1 MTTEVAAAPP
11 PVTTPVAALKVE
23 DLRLSYTVRGI
34 PRPVLRGVSFEVRPG
49 ESYGLVGESGCG
61 KSTTAYAAVHYLP
74 RNGVITGGRIL
85 VDGEDITK
93 MSDDRVRQF
102 RIHHASMVYQD
113 PGAAL
118 NPSTKIG
125 PQVAEAFTV
134 LGQSGQQA
142 QESALH
148 ALRRVQIADPEAVAQ
163 RYPFQLSGGMQQ
175 RVVIAMALAS
185 DPKLLILDEPTTGL
199 DATVEASVLD
209 LVRSLQAEMDAAVLL
224 IAHNLGVIRTMCDRV
239 GVMYA
244 GKIVEEG
251 DAAAVFEHPEHPYT
265 LGLLR
270 SLPRRG
276 VRKTERALSTIP
288 GNLPQIGTDLPTCV
302 FVDRCPLADEL
313 CRTVEP
319 PIVPVGDGRWTRC
332 HHRDRLGQLTE
343 APPIVGAETVR
354 GERTLSLSNVSKTF
368 HQSGHDVPALV
379 KVGLELFDGE
389 TLGLVGESGSG
400 KSTLAKTILGI
411 ESPDA
416 GSTLELDDHAL
427 AATSAGRPTADKRS
441 IQMVFQNP
449 DSALNRGWTARRI
462 LARSVSK
469 LTGLKGKA
477 ANERVDKL
485 AADLRLTQRHLDLK
499 PRQLSG
505 GLKQRVAI
513 ARAFAGDPEIVV
525 ADEPTSALDVSVQA
539 AILNLLSELQLKSQ
553 TSYLLISHDLGVV
566 RYLADR
572 IAVMYLGRIMEVGE
586 SETVFRGPNHPYTE
600 ALLSAVP
607 NVDGTQGAR
616 ILLEGE
622 IPSPANPPTGCVFN
636 TRCHRMIPG
645 LCEVTEPPLIE
656 VEPGHSMSCHIPLE
670 ELRVLQRRAVQEAAE
685 GVTLTSVAPALV
697 AEEGALVGAA
707 TPPAD
712 PADPATGAAAEGGP
726 AVGSGADG
734 APPVGSE
741 DR

>member
-1 MTTEVAAAPP
+1 MTIETTPPPPAPAAPVAAA
-11 PVTTPVAALKVE
+11 LKIE
-23 DLRLSYTVRGI
+23 NLSLAYVVRGI

-61 KSTTAYAAVHYLP
+61 KSTTAYAAVRYLP
-74 RNGVITGGRIL
+74 RNALITGGRIL
-85 VDGEDITK
+85 VGG
-93 MSDDRVRQF
+93 DDVTRMNDQEVRQF
-102 RIHHASMVYQD
+102 RMHEASMVYQD

-118 NPSTKIG
+118 NPTTKIG

-134 LGQSGQQA
+134 LGQSR
-142 QESALH
+142 QEAEVSALK
-148 ALRRVQIADPEAVAQ
+148 ALKRVQIADPERVLQ
-163 RYPFQLSGGMQQ
+163 RYPHQLSGGMQQ
-175 RVVIAMALAS
+175 RVVIAIALAS
-185 DPKLLILDEPTTGL
+185 DPKLLVLDEPTTGL

-209 LVRSLQAEMDAAVLL
+209 LVRMLQAETNAAVLL
-224 IAHNLGVIRTMCDRV
+224 IAHNLGVIRTLCDRV

-251 DAAAVFEHPEHPYT
+251 DAAKVFESPKHPYT

-270 SLPRRG
+270 SLPRHG
-276 VRKTERALSTIP
+276 VRKAQRPLSTIP
-288 GNLPQIGTDLPTCV
+288 GNLPQIGADLPTCV
-302 FVDRCPLADEL
+302 FVDRCQLATDL
-313 CRTVEP
+313 CRKVEP
-319 PIVPVGDGRWTRC
+319 PIVDVGSGGWSRC
-332 HHRDRLGQLTE
+332 HHIDRLGELAE
-343 APPIVGAETVR
+343 PPPRVGQETVH
-354 GERTLSLSNVSKTF
+354 GEQALAITDMSKTF

-379 KVGLELFDGE
+379 KVDLNLFDGE

-416 GSTLELDDHAL
+416 GSSLELGDHAL
-427 AATSAGRPTADKRS
+427 AAQSSSRPTSDKRS

-449 DSALNRGWTARRI
+449 DSALNRGWTARHI

-477 ANERVDKL
+477 VNERVDKL

-505 GLKQRVAI
+505 GLKQRLAI
-513 ARAFAGDPEIVV
+513 ARGFAGNPRIVV

-539 AILNLLSELQLKSQ
+539 AILNLLSELQIKSK
-553 TSYLLISHDLGVV
+553 TSYLLISHYLGVV

-572 IAVMYLGRIMEVGE
+572 IAVMYLGRIMEVGA

-607 NVDGTQGAR
+607 NVDGEARQR

-622 IPSPANPPTGCVFN
+622 VPSPANPPSGCVFN
-636 TRCHRMIPG
+636 TRCHRVIRG
-645 LCEVTEPPLIE
+645 LCEVTEPPLVE
-656 VEPGHSMSCHIPLE
+656 VEPGHLMSCHIPLE
-670 ELRVLQRRAVQEAAE
+670 ELGRLQKLAAE
-685 GVTLTSVAPALV
+685 RRETLVTPPSPD
-697 AEEGALVGAA
+697 A
-707 TPPAD
+707 TPDEP
-712 PADPATGAAAEGGP
+712 GAVAGGETR
-726 AVGSGADG
+726 A
-734 APPVGSE
+734 APPA
-741 DR
+741 

>member
-1 MTTEVAAAPP
+1 MTAGTIATPPAQGPDPGQSAAA
-11 PVTTPVAALKVE
+11 LRVE
-23 DLRLSYTVRGI
+23 DLSLAYVVRGI
-34 PRPVLRGVSFEVRPG
+34 PRPVLRGVTFEIRPG

-61 KSTTAYAAVHYLP
+61 KSTTAYAAVRYLP
-74 RNGVITGGRIL
+74 RNAVITGGRIL
-85 VDGEDITK
+85 VGGDDVTK
-93 MSDDRVRQF
+93 MTDEQLRTF
-102 RIHHASMVYQD
+102 RTRHVSMVYQD

-118 NPSTKIG
+118 NPTTKIG
-125 PQVAEAFTV
+125 PQVAEAFSV
-134 LGQSGQQA
+134 LGQSQKDA
-142 QESALH
+142 QGSAMR
-148 ALRRVQIADPEAVAQ
+148 ALERVQIADPEHVAQ
-163 RYPFQLSGGMQQ
+163 RYPHQLSGGMQQ
-175 RVVIAMALAS
+175 RVVIAIALAS
-185 DPKLLILDEPTTGL
+185 DPKLLVLDEPTTGL

-209 LVRSLQAEMDAAVLL
+209 LVRSLQAETNAAVLL
-224 IAHNLGVIRTMCDRV
+224 IAHNLGVIRTICDRV

-251 DAAAVFEHPEHPYT
+251 DAASVFEHPEHPYT

-270 SLPRRG
+270 SLPRHG
-276 VRKTERALSTIP
+276 VRKSERPLATIP

-302 FVDRCPLADEL
+302 YVDRCPLATDL
-313 CRTVEP
+313 CRTVVP
-319 PIVPVGDGRWTRC
+319 PVVELGNGRWTRC
-332 HHRDRLGQLTE
+332 HHRDRLGE
-343 APPIVGAETVR
+343 IVEPPTVAGRETIH
-354 GERTLSLSNVSKTF
+354 GDLSLSLSNVSKTF

-411 ESPDA
+411 ESPDL

-427 AATSAGRPTADKRS
+427 AGTSAGRPTADKRS

-449 DSALNRGWTARRI
+449 NSALNRGWTARRI
-462 LARSVSK
+462 LARSVTK

-477 ANERVDKL
+477 VNERVDKL

-539 AILNLLSELQLKSQ
+539 AILNLLSELQLKSR

-586 SETVFRGPNHPYTE
+586 SEHVFLGPNHPYTE

-607 NVDGTQGAR
+607 NLDGEDRAR

-622 IPSPANPPTGCVFN
+622 IQAPPT
-636 TRCHRMIPG
+636 HRPVA
-645 LCEVTEPPLIE
+645 CSTP
-656 VEPGHSMSCHIPLE
+656 
-670 ELRVLQRRAVQEAAE
+670 A
-685 GVTLTSVAPALV
+685 APA
-697 AEEGALVGAA
+697 
-707 TPPAD
+707 
-712 PADPATGAAAEGGP
+712 
-726 AVGSGADG
+726 
-734 APPVGSE
+734 
-741 DR
+741 

>member
-1 MTTEVAAAPP
+1 LTTETLAPP
-11 PVTTPVAALKVE
+11 PSPADTPPAALRVE
-23 DLRLSYTVRGI
+23 DLSLAYVVRGI
-34 PRPVLRGVSFEVRPG
+34 QRPVLRGVTFEVRPG

-61 KSTTAYAAVHYLP
+61 KSTTAYAAVRYLP

-85 VDGEDITK
+85 VGGDDITK
-93 MSDDRVRQF
+93 MDDEQVRQF
-102 RIHHASMVYQD
+102 RIHHVSMVYQD

-118 NPSTKIG
+118 NPTTKVG

-134 LGQSGQQA
+134 LGQSQKQA
-142 QESALH
+142 EASALK
-148 ALRRVQIADPEAVAQ
+148 ALERVQIADPEAVSQ
-163 RYPFQLSGGMQQ
+163 RYPHQLSGGMQQ
-175 RVVIAMALAS
+175 RIVIAIALAS
-185 DPKLLILDEPTTGL
+185 DPKLLVLDEPTTGL

-209 LVRSLQAEMDAAVLL
+209 LVRSLQAETNAAVLL
-224 IAHNLGVIRTMCDRV
+224 IAHNLGVIRTLCDRV

-251 DAAAVFEHPEHPYT
+251 DAAQVFANPKHPYT

-270 SLPRRG
+270 SLPRHG
-276 VRKTERALSTIP
+276 VRKSQRPLSTIP
-288 GNLPQIGTDLPTCV
+288 GNLPQIGTPLPTCV
-302 FVDRCPLADEL
+302 FVDRCQLADEL
-313 CRTVEP
+313 CRTVVP
-319 PIVPVGDGRWTRC
+319 PIVDVGGGQWSRC
-332 HHRDRLGQLTE
+332 HHIDRLGE
-343 APPIVGAETVR
+343 MVEPPSLMGTDTVGGDV
-354 GERTLSLSNVSKTF
+354 SLSVEGVSKTF

-379 KVGLELFDGE
+379 GVTLELRDGE

-416 GSTLELDDHAL
+416 GSSLELDDHTL
-427 AATSAGRPTADKRS
+427 APRSSGRPTADKRAL
-441 IQMVFQNP
+441 QMVFQNP
-449 DSALNRGWTARRI
+449 DSALNRGWTARAI

-477 ANERVDKL
+477 VNDRVDKL

-513 ARAFAGDPEIVV
+513 ARAFAGDPRIVV

-539 AILNLLSELQLKSQ
+539 AILNLLSELQLKSK

-572 IAVMYLGRIMEVGE
+572 IAVMYLGRIMEVGG

-607 NVDGTQGAR
+607 NVDGESGAR

-636 TRCHRMIPG
+636 TRCHRVIRG
-645 LCEVTEPPLIE
+645 LCEVVEPPLVE
-656 VEPGHSMSCHIPLE
+656 VEPGHLMSCHIPLE
-670 ELRVLQRRAVQEAAE
+670 ELRRLQRRAAE
-685 GVTLTSVAPALV
+685 TSETLV
-697 AEEGALVGAA
+697 

-712 PADPATGAAAEGGP
+712 ESGEAGVVAEIVAAAAETGEPPTRAAEPGAEP
-726 AVGSGADG
+726 PGSRGT
-734 APPVGSE
+734 PPSSA
-741 DR
+741 

>member
-1 MTTEVAAAPP
+1 MTTEV
-11 PVTTPVAALKVE
+11 TTPQPSVKAPVAALKVE
-23 DLRLSYTVRGI
+23 DLALSYIVRGI

-61 KSTTAYAAVHYLP
+61 KSTTAYAAVRYLP

-85 VDGEDITK
+85 VSGNDITK
-93 MSDDRVRQF
+93 MSDDEVRQF

-118 NPSTKIG
+118 NPTTKVG
-125 PQVAEAFTV
+125 PQVVEAFTI
-134 LGQSGQQA
+134 LGQGK
-142 QESALH
+142 QEAEANALK

-163 RYPFQLSGGMQQ
+163 RYPYQLSGGMQQ
-175 RVVIAMALAS
+175 RVVIAIALAS
-185 DPKLLILDEPTTGL
+185 DPKLLVLDEPTTGL

-209 LVRSLQAEMDAAVLL
+209 LVRSLQAETNAAVLL

-276 VRKTERALSTIP
+276 IRKTERALSTIP
-288 GNLPQIGTDLPTCV
+288 GNLPQIGTPLPTCV

-319 PIVPVGDGRWTRC
+319 PVVEVGEGRWTRC
-332 HHRDRLGQLTE
+332 HHRDRLGQIVV
-343 APPIVGAETVR
+343 PPAIVGKDTEHGGLALTVDQ
-354 GERTLSLSNVSKTF
+354 VSKTF

-379 KVGLELFDGE
+379 KVDLRLFDGE

-411 ESPDA
+411 ESPDI
-416 GSTLELDDHAL
+416 GGNLELDEHAL
-427 AATSAGRPTADKRS
+427 AGRSAGRPTADKRS

-449 DSALNRGWTARRI
+449 DSALNRGWTARHI
-462 LARSVSK
+462 LQRSVSK

-477 ANERVDKL
+477 VNERVDKL

-513 ARAFAGDPEIVV
+513 ARAFAGDPRIVV

-539 AILNLLSELQLKSQ
+539 AILNLLSELQAKSK

-572 IAVMYLGRIMEVGE
+572 IAVLYLGRIMEVGG
-586 SETVFRGPNHPYTE
+586 SEQVFKGPNHPYTE
-600 ALLSAVP
+600 ALMSAVP
-607 NVDGTQGAR
+607 NIDGEVRAR

-636 TRCHRMIPG
+636 TRCHRAIAG

-656 VEPGHSMSCHIPLE
+656 VEPGHKMACHIPIE
-670 ELRVLQRRAVQEAAE
+670 ELRILQRRLTTEGAGDVDAAVAKAAETTGQDVEELAEAVQEAEAE
-685 GVTLTSVAPALV
+685 AEATESEPDPEAPKA
-697 AEEGALVGAA
+697 G
-707 TPPAD
+707 
-712 PADPATGAAAEGGP
+712 
-726 AVGSGADG
+726 
-734 APPVGSE
+734 
-741 DR
+741 

>member
-1 MTTEVAAAPP
+1 MTIETPPAPVTPP
-11 PVTTPVAALKVE
+11 PPSGGPAAALKVE
-23 DLRLSYTVRGI
+23 DLSLAYVVRGI
-34 PRPVLRGVSFEVRPG
+34 QRPVLRGVSFEVRPG

-61 KSTTAYAAVHYLP
+61 KSTTAYAAVRYLP
-74 RNGVITGGRIL
+74 RNGVVTGGRIL
-85 VDGEDITK
+85 VNGEDITK
-93 MSDDRVRQF
+93 MSDDQVRQF
-102 RIHHASMVYQD
+102 RIHQASMVYQD

-118 NPSTKIG
+118 NPTTKVG
-125 PQVAEAFTV
+125 PQVAEAFTI
-134 LGQSGQQA
+134 LGQGKA
-142 QESALH
+142 EAEASALA
-148 ALRRVQIADPEAVAQ
+148 ALKRVQIADPGGVAQ
-163 RYPFQLSGGMQQ
+163 RYPYQLSGGMQQ
-175 RVVIAMALAS
+175 RVVIAIALAS
-185 DPKLLILDEPTTGL
+185 NPKLLVLDEPTTGL

-209 LVRSLQAEMDAAVLL
+209 LVRGLQAETNAAVLL

-251 DAAAVFEHPEHPYT
+251 DAKAVFEHPEHPYT

-270 SLPRRG
+270 SLPRHG
-276 VRKTERALSTIP
+276 IRKSQRALATIP

-313 CRTVEP
+313 CRTVVP
-319 PIVPVGDGRWTRC
+319 PVVEVAPGRWTRC
-332 HHRDRLGQLTE
+332 HHRDRMGQILE
-343 APPIVGAETVR
+343 PAAVVGQDTVH
-354 GERTLSLSNVSKTF
+354 GSQVLAVDAVSKTF

-379 KVGLELFDGE
+379 KVNLELFDGE

-400 KSTLAKTILGI
+400 KSTLARTILGI

-416 GSTLELDDHAL
+416 GGNMELGEHSL
-427 AATSAGRPTADKRS
+427 AARSTDRPTDDKRS

-449 DSALNRGWTARRI
+449 DSALNRGWTARHI
-462 LARSVSK
+462 LQRSVSK

-477 ANERVDKL
+477 VDERVDKL

-505 GLKQRVAI
+505 GLKQRLAI
-513 ARAFAGDPEIVV
+513 ARAFAGDPKIVV

-539 AILNLLSELQLKSQ
+539 AILNLLSELQLKSK

-572 IAVMYLGRIMEVGE
+572 IAVLYLGRIMEVGD

-607 NVDGTQGAR
+607 NVDGGEQKR

-622 IPSPANPPTGCVFN
+622 IPSPADPPTGCVFN
-636 TRCHRMIPG
+636 TRCPRVIRG

-656 VEPGHSMSCHIPLE
+656 VEPGHLMSCHIPID
-670 ELRVLQRRAVQEAAE
+670 ELRTLQRK
-685 GVTLTSVAPALV
+685 AP
-697 AEEGALVGAA
+697 
-707 TPPAD
+707 PPREDAPTDLAD
-712 PADPATGAAAEGGP
+712 PVFLAD
-726 AVGSGADG
+726 
-734 APPVGSE
+734 
-741 DR
+741 